1 METQAVLDHHLA
13 AFGAGDAD
21 EIAKD
26 YTDESVLINQQG
38 VIVGRDAIRETFTGI
53 FAGPF
58 APGTYEFT
66 MDLTTLAGETAFI
79 VWHAR
84 CAQVDIALGSDTFIV
99 RDHLSRAH
107 FDLWPSPQRSRRP
120 LARKRCG
127 SDDDGAAWN
136 D

>member
-1 METQAVLDHHLA
+1 MDTQAVLDHHLA

-38 VIVGRDAIRETFTGI
+38 VVVGRDAIRDTLAGI

-58 APGTYEFT
+58 APGTYDFT
-66 MDLTTLAGETAFI
+66 MDLTAVEGETAYI

-84 CAQVDIALGSDTFIV
+84 CATIDIVLGSDTFIV
-99 RDHLSRAH
+99 RDGKIAVQTFAIKVEPR
-107 FDLWPSPQRSRRP
+107 
-120 LARKRCG
+120 
-127 SDDDGAAWN
+127 
-136 D
+136 